1 MPSYSPYA
9 METVGDRSG
18 KCGAPRATIVNFH
31 RFGFR
36 EHSHAAVGKSG
47 ESMVEIQDGA
57 DGSSERNV
65 YVIDDDGDVRQS
77 LHFLLGTSH
86 IRAWPFAAAED
97 FFDLLPTLKP
107 APLLLD
113 LRMPKMDGL
122 QVLEELRCRDVSW
135 PVIIMTAHGDIATA
149 VRSVKMGAIEF
160 LEKPF
165 EIGLLD
171 EALAAAFGMLG
182 TLQETAATRSHARAL
197 LDSLSPREQDVV
209 ATLLDGSPNKLA
221 AHQLGLSVRTV
232 EMHRKNALTKL
243 RLKSIAE
250 VVALV
255 AKAERTLGLSRR
267 IKHYAD
273 NHAQ

>member
-1 MPSYSPYA
+1 M
-9 METVGDRSG
+9 
-18 KCGAPRATIVNFH
+18 N
-31 RFGFR
+31 
-36 EHSHAAVGKSG
+36 
-47 ESMVEIQDGA
+47 EISDGP
-57 DGSSERNV
+57 DGTSERNV

-86 IRAWPFAAAED
+86 ILAWSFAAADD

-107 APLLLD
+107 APILLD

-122 QVLEELRCRDVSW
+122 EVLEELRRRDVAW
-135 PVIIMTAHGDIATA
+135 PVIMMTAHGDIATA

-165 EIGLLD
+165 ESGLLD
-171 EALAAAFGMLG
+171 QALGAAFGMLG
-182 TLQETAATRSHARAL
+182 ALQERSGARSHARAL
-197 LDSLSPREQDVV
+197 LETLSPREQDVV

-255 AKAERTLGLSRR
+255 AKAERTLDLSRHT
-267 IKHYAD
+267 KQGAD
-273 NHAQ
+273 NHA

>member
-1 MPSYSPYA
+1 MIKIRDEP
-9 METVGDRSG
+9 
-18 KCGAPRATIVNFH
+18 
-31 RFGFR
+31 
-36 EHSHAAVGKSG
+36 
-47 ESMVEIQDGA
+47 
-57 DGSSERNV
+57 DGSSGRNV

-86 IRAWPFAAAED
+86 IQAWPFAAADD

-107 APLLLD
+107 APILLD

-122 QVLEELRCRDVSW
+122 QVLEELRCRDVPW
-135 PVIIMTAHGDIATA
+135 PVIMMTAHGDIATA

-165 EIGLLD
+165 ESGLLD
-171 EALAAAFGMLG
+171 QALSAAFGMLG
-182 TLQETAATRSHARAL
+182 RLQETAAARSHARAL
-197 LDSLSPREQDVV
+197 LESLSAREKDVV

-221 AHQLGLSVRTV
+221 AHHLGLSVRTV

-255 AKAERTLGLSRR
+255 AKAERTLDLSR
-267 IKHYAD
+267 HATQDAD
-273 NHAQ
+273 DHMQ

>member
-1 MPSYSPYA
+1 
-9 METVGDRSG
+9 
-18 KCGAPRATIVNFH
+18 
-31 RFGFR
+31 
-36 EHSHAAVGKSG
+36 
-47 ESMVEIQDGA
+47 MVEIQDGPG
-57 DGSSERNV
+57 GSPERNL

-86 IRAWPFAAAED
+86 ILAWSFAAADD

-107 APLLLD
+107 APILLD
-113 LRMPKMDGL
+113 VRMPKMDGL
-122 QVLEELRCRDVSW
+122 QVLEELRCRDVPW
-135 PVIIMTAHGDIATA
+135 PVIMMTAHGDIATA
-149 VRSVKMGAIEF
+149 VRSVKLGAIEF

-182 TLQETAATRSHARAL
+182 TLQETAAARSHARAL

-255 AKAERTLGLSRR
+255 AKADRTLDLSRR
-267 IKHYAD
+267 TKHDAD